1 MGYYIGIDCGSS
13 VTKGVLMKD
22 TELLKCEQLKTA
34 HRPKQAM
41 ANLLEKL
48 ALGIEPQELK
58 VITTGYGREL
68 LGDRDKS
75 VTEISC
81 HAKGAHYLGQRLG
94 KSIRTV
100 IDIGGQDV
108 KVIVLDDQGQVSD
121 FLMNDK
127 CAAGTGRFVEVLMD
141 KLGQQVEQLDAFVK
155 DAMPVKISSMCTVFA
170 ESEVIGLLASEV
182 TASAIAMGIVH
193 SIADRTAN
201 FARRLPLTDSIF
213 FSGGL
218 ARSQALKACLE
229 SGVNQEL
236 VVHELSQYAGAIGA
250 ALIGQKSRRMVKK

>member
-1 MGYYIGIDCGSS
+1 MEGRKLI
-13 VTKGVLMKD
+13 KK
-22 TELLKCEQLKTA
+22 EQLKTA
-34 HRPKQAM
+34 HRPKQTMEA
-41 ANLLEKL
+41 LL
-48 ALGIEPQELK
+48 ALLTQGIEAEGYK

-68 LGDRDKS
+68 LNGVDKS

-81 HAKGAHYLGQRLG
+81 HAVGAHFLGERQG

-108 KVIVLDDQGQVSD
+108 KVIALDAQGLVVD

-141 KLGQQVEQLDAFVK
+141 KLGQQVEDLDHFVEG
-155 DAMPVKISSMCTVFA
+155 ALPVKISSMCTVFA
-170 ESEVIGLLASEV
+170 ESEVIGLLASDV

-201 FARRLPLTDSIF
+201 FAKRLSLESHIF

-218 ARSQALKACLE
+218 ARSSALMTCLE
-229 SGVNQEL
+229 DGIGHSL
-236 VVHELSQYAGAIGA
+236 VVDELSQYAGAIGA
-250 ALIGQKSRRMVKK
+250 ALIGQKSKRMNRK

>member
-1 MGYYIGIDCGSS
+1 MADSQ
-13 VTKGVLMKD
+13 
-22 TELLKCEQLKTA
+22 LLKYESLKTA
-34 HRPKQAM
+34 HKPKQAM
-41 ANLLEKL
+41 SELLNCLSEGL
-48 ALGIEPQELK
+48 DREDCRI
-58 VITTGYGREL
+58 ITTGYGREL
-68 LGDRDKS
+68 LTESDKS

-81 HAKGAHYLGQRLG
+81 HASGAHYLGQSLG

-108 KVIVLDDQGQVSD
+108 KVIALDQQGMVID

-127 CAAGTGRFVEVLMD
+127 CAAGTGRFVEVLME
-141 KLGQQVEQLDAFVK
+141 KLGQPVENLDSFVEGSL
-155 DAMPVKISSMCTVFA
+155 PVKISSMCTVFA

-201 FARRLPLTDSIF
+201 FAKRLTLEESIF

-218 ARSQALKACLE
+218 ARSSALKSCLNEGLNQALIT
-229 SGVNQEL
+229 
-236 VVHELSQYAGAIGA
+236 HELSQYAGAIGA
-250 ALIGQKSRRMVKK
+250 ALIGQRSKRMRNLLK